1 LDSYQLVSL
10 SKGMKSDEIVEI
22 GEDRLLA
29 IVEKIDNKSVE
40 LLGEDHLSSMMSGMQ
55 GKQIG
60 GLEDIKKVAI
70 VDNLNA
76 NFFESDKVGF
86 EEISNAVAESSRP
99 TISPEKIGNT
109 AIATADRAVSI
120 FGREGLFG

>member
-1 LDSYQLVSL
+1 
-10 SKGMKSDEIVEI
+10 MKSREIVEI

-29 IVEKIDNKSVE
+29 IVEKIDNKAVE
-40 LLGEDHLSSMMSGMQ
+40 SLGEDHLSSMMSGMQ
-55 GKQIG
+55 GVQIG

-86 EEISNAVAESSRP
+86 EEISNSVSEDTRP
-99 TISPEKIGNT
+99 RISPEKVGNT
-109 AIATADRAVSI
+109 AIATTDKASSI
-120 FGREGLFG
+120 FGRTGLFGKRPSYMCVL